1 MRFLLID
8 RIDEIRPGE
17 FARGVKNVT
26 MSEDFMQDHFPG
38 FPVFPGTLI
47 IEAMA
52 QLGGYLAESACNEG
66 AEEPRRAMLAQIDR
80 AKFYEPCRPADQ
92 IELHCTLESALKGA
106 AQIKGEAFVREK
118 RVACAGLT
126 YVLRTLDGE
135 KVHEQRDELYKIW
148 TERLRTETKSQ

>member
-52 QLGGYLAESACNEG
+52 QLGGYLAESA
-66 AEEPRRAMLAQIDR
+66 
-80 AKFYEPCRPADQ
+80 
-92 IELHCTLESALKGA
+92 
-106 AQIKGEAFVREK
+106 
-118 RVACAGLT
+118 
-126 YVLRTLDGE
+126 
-135 KVHEQRDELYKIW
+135 
-148 TERLRTETKSQ
+148 

>member
-1 MRFLLID
+1 
-8 RIDEIRPGE
+8 
-17 FARGVKNVT
+17 
-26 MSEDFMQDHFPG
+26 
-38 FPVFPGTLI
+38 
-47 IEAMA
+47 
-52 QLGGYLAESACNEG
+52 
-66 AEEPRRAMLAQIDR
+66 MLAQIDR
-80 AKFYEPCRPADQ
+80 AKFYEPCRPVDQ
-92 IELHCTLESALKGA
+92 IELHCTLESALEGA